1 MANLKERADFGKLYP
16 LLCYR
21 MAENRLHRIFGK
33 NTWWKDAFCPE
44 RTFTLFA
51 AKDADSA
58 QGFRDARECVQIL
71 ETLTN
76 ALELLRQTQKQ
87 YPLFRNMEHMRLMI
101 LKNMRIFGNY
111 TTEENVCRV
120 LGEAWEDVRKMVL
133 YKKEEG
139 AAVNGSR
146 SGEKMDGIATRIW
159 DDDAAVYENFDPDY
173 MEQNLHTF
181 NEFLQK
187 RMELHGWDIYALGDG
202 IYAEPKKS
210 LIPIFQGKAKPKP
223 KKLKM
228 LQERL
233 GMHWKDYAPGFLT
246 EDVAEYK
253 KYVQMMRAYYS
264 GKYAEGRKLLD
275 ELEGKIDWKY
285 GTNEQLGLYWDALF
299 DWKEKKITE
308 QEKNMELWKV
318 VEYSGVKREKLAE
331 VGASLMRPEWQALIE
346 IAWNYEGENLD
357 FLARVLKK
365 QKEYLEETGKIGF
378 FPEYYIKIL
387 CCLCHI
393 ARKWG
398 DFEGA
403 EQYADQGLRMMYW
416 LDLYT
421 EWGVLLFEKF
431 RIVEGRKERE
441 DGRRRF

>member
-210 LIPIFQGKAKPKP
+210 LIPIFQGKAKPSRKS
-223 KKLKM
+223 LKCC
-228 LQERL
+228 RNAL
-233 GMHWKDYAPGFLT
+233 GCI
-246 EDVAEYK
+246 
-253 KYVQMMRAYYS
+253 
-264 GKYAEGRKLLD
+264 GR
-275 ELEGKIDWKY
+275 I
-285 GTNEQLGLYWDALF
+285 
-299 DWKEKKITE
+299 
-308 QEKNMELWKV
+308 MP
-318 VEYSGVKREKLAE
+318 R
-331 VGASLMRPEWQALIE
+331 
-346 IAWNYEGENLD
+346 D
-357 FLARVLKK
+357 F
-365 QKEYLEETGKIGF
+365 
-378 FPEYYIKIL
+378 
-387 CCLCHI
+387 
-393 ARKWG
+393 
-398 DFEGA
+398 
-403 EQYADQGLRMMYW
+403 
-416 LDLYT
+416 
-421 EWGVLLFEKF
+421 
-431 RIVEGRKERE
+431 
-441 DGRRRF
+441 